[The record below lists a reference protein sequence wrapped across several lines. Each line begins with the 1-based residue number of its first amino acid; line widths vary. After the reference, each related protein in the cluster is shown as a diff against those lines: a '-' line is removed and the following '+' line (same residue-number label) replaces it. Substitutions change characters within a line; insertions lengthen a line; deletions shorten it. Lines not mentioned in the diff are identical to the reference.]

1 MLRQIIIVG
10 GGRVG
15 RHTAAQLTDNGY
27 LVTVVEKDPQKVEQF
42 PAPLA
47 GRVIEGDGT
56 DIDVIREAN
65 PETAD
70 IIAGLT
76 NDVKTNLLVCELARN
91 LAPRAE
97 THLRICDDGQEA
109 YAHLEHVDHVVY
121 PAALAA
127 NETVEQ
133 ISDRSTIGR

>member
-15 RHTAAQLTDNGY
+15 RHSAAKLTDDGFM
-27 LVTVVEKDPQKVEQF
+27 VTVIEKDADMCEQF

-56 DIDVIREAN
+56 DIETLQQAN
-65 PETAD
+65 AGTAD
-70 IIAGLT
+70 IVAALT
-76 NDVKTNLLVCELARN
+76 DDVETNLLVCELAEEI
-91 LAPRAE
+91 APDAE
-97 THLRICDDGQEA
+97 THLRIDDDGQEA
-109 YAHLEHVDHVVY
+109 YAHLDHVDNIVY

-127 NETVEQ
+127 KQTVKQ
-133 ISDRSTIGR
+133 ISQPVS

>member
-15 RHTAAQLTDNGY
+15 RHTAAKLTDDGFM
-27 LVTVVEKDPQKVEQF
+27 VTVVEKSPEMAEQF

-56 DIDVIREAN
+56 KVEILQESNV
-65 PETAD
+65 ETAD
-70 IIAGLT
+70 IVAALT
-76 NDVKTNLLVCELARN
+76 DDVQTNLLVCELAEEV
-91 LAPRAE
+91 APNAE
-97 THLRICDDGQEA
+97 THLRIDDDGQEA
-109 YAHLEHVDHVVY
+109 YAHLDHVDHIVY

-127 NETVEQ
+127 KQTVEQ
-133 ISDRSTIGR
+133 ISEPLN

>member
-15 RHTAAQLTDNGY
+15 RHSAAKLMDNGFM
-27 LVTVVEKDPQKVEQF
+27 VTVVEKDPEIAEQF

-47 GRVIEGDGT
+47 GRIVEGDGT
-56 DIDVIREAN
+56 EMSILREAN

-70 IIAGLT
+70 IVAALT
-76 NDVKTNLLVCELARN
+76 DDVETNLLVCELAKEV
-91 LAPRAE
+91 APEAK
-97 THLRICDDGQEA
+97 THLRIADDGQEA
-109 YAHLEHVDHVVY
+109 YAHLDHVDHIVY

-127 NETVEQ
+127 QETVRQ
-133 ISDRSTIGR
+133 ISQPVS

>member
-15 RHTAAQLTDNGY
+15 RHSAAKLMDDGFM
-27 LVTVVEKDPQKVEQF
+27 VTVVEKDPEMCEQF

-47 GRVIEGDGT
+47 GRIIEGDGT
-56 DIDVIREAN
+56 DPETLQRVN

-70 IIAGLT
+70 IVAALT
-76 NDVKTNLLVCELARN
+76 DDVETNLLVCELAKEI
-91 LAPRAE
+91 APDAE
-97 THLRICDDGQEA
+97 THLRIDDDGQEA
-109 YAHLEHVDHVVY
+109 YAHLDHVDHIVY

-127 NETVEQ
+127 QRTVKQ
-133 ISDRSTIGR
+133 ITQPVS